1 MEATSKKLFKLL
13 ELTCLPPPILE
24 VFYFMKILFFAVG
37 LISVASCSKKEQTR
51 SFKNVA
57 YTIETTVLKDGTTLS
72 VVNNPSFSK

>member
-1 MEATSKKLFKLL
+1 MLVGLYPRKHKMPFVILHRYSMKKLVIALGLL
-13 ELTCLPPPILE
+13 AL
-24 VFYFMKILFFAVG
+24 
-37 LISVASCSKKEQTR
+37 ASCSKKEQAR